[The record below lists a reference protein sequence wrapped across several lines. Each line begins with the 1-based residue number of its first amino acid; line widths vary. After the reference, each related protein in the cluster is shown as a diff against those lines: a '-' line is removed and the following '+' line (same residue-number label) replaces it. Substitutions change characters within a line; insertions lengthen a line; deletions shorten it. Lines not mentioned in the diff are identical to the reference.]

1 MPSCLDID
9 TISFLSINQT
19 FGKMNSEGSRSS
31 IYNLES
37 EVPISYLEMKDNIYL
52 FFIFEF

>member
-1 MPSCLDID
+1 
-9 TISFLSINQT
+9 
-19 FGKMNSEGSRSS
+19 MNSEGSRSS